1 MSPLLSHLNT
11 FCVLQEA
18 EAEDSRACF
27 GHSWNQLMAVQ
38 FTMSGNFLLR
48 TLSLGPTGEKQRVT

>member
-1 MSPLLSHLNT
+1 MPSV
-11 FCVLQEA
+11 FCRKWRLT
-18 EAEDSRACF
+18 DSRACF

-38 FTMSGNFLLR
+38 FTMAGNFLLR